1 MQSCHVRKEIAR
13 PYRTPLAK
21 KSRKFK
27 HTLMRENM
35 HSDYFE
41 NALYVSAHLENNGS
55 NYSLEL
61 SIGPAV
67 NQ

>member
-1 MQSCHVRKEIAR
+1 MCEKKSHAGLRM
-13 PYRTPLAK
+13 PLTK

-27 HTLMRENM
+27 HTLMHENM
-35 HSDYFE
+35 HPDYFE

-61 SIGPAV
+61 SIDPAV